1 MSSPM
6 QIGVRGTFSFSE
18 IFGGKLNLTTTCNLA
33 ISQPYSLIYAE
44 MTNLDVIAVL
54 NEAFGLGLAG
64 QSLIVTSAGFFTFS
78 TSGGGSSQA
87 TLQSI
92 FPDSPVPA
100 TVSSTATPVT
110 DTSSFWLTVQLTDT
124 DGDDSNDGLFISLVD
139 IGVSS
144 GTQLSLSATF
154 ASGAV
159 AGTAIKSADY
169 ALSLDGEV
177 ELFGIFTF
185 QDVVI
190 NYSIADS
197 TLLSVS
203 GTLDIALFGSNF
215 TFTGTVSSDS
225 GTQLV
230 TADVLAQGNVNLDS
244 LFGGAFTG
252 ISFTNIAFNLNYPY
266 GSNTDAAQ
274 FMVRGGCDF
283 DGLEFTGLLYME
295 GLTPVL
301 GSVVFTQQASIGAL
315 FEQCIPGASWPDT
328 LVDLTLLSGCQV
340 YYNSTAEPLTLTLSN
355 DGTAPTLL
363 PVPPAPA
370 SPTQVPPA
378 RRSSPIRQGSTSP
391 LPSS

>member
-1 MSSPM
+1 M

-92 FPDSPVPA
+92 FPNSPVPA

-110 DTSSFWLTVQLTDT
+110 DTSSFWLTVQLSDT

-190 NYSIADS
+190 NYSIAEFDAVVGQRHARYRPVRQQFHLHRHRLFRQRNPARHRRYPGAGQRQS
-197 TLLSVS
+197 QLAVRRRLYRYFLHQYRLQPQLSLWQQH
-203 GTLDIALFGSNF
+203 GRR
-215 TFTGTVSSDS
+215 TVH
-225 GTQLV
+225 
-230 TADVLAQGNVNLDS
+230 
-244 LFGGAFTG
+244 GARRLRFRRTG
-252 ISFTNIAFNLNYPY
+252 IHRLIVH
-266 GSNTDAAQ
+266 GRHDAGAGQ
-274 FMVRGGCDF
+274 RRLHPVGLDQRLVRAVHSRGQLAETLWSISLCC
-283 DGLEFTGLLYME
+283 
-295 GLTPVL
+295 
-301 GSVVFTQQASIGAL
+301 QAVRSI
-315 FEQCIPGASWPDT
+315 T
-328 LVDLTLLSGCQV
+328 
-340 YYNSTAEPLTLTLSN
+340 
-355 DGTAPTLL
+355 TAP
-363 PVPPAPA
+363 PN
-370 SPTQVPPA
+370 
-378 RRSSPIRQGSTSP
+378 R
-391 LPSS
+391 